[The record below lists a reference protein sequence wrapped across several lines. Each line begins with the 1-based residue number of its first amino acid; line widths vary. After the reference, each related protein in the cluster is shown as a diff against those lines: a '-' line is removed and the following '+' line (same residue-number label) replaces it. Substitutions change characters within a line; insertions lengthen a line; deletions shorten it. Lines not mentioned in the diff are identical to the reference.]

1 MPVGKTQILL
11 ILVLNARQVL
21 RYKSSELI
29 LRSPWPEQDGLILAL
44 VLITRTH
51 YGGSM
56 QMIKKKGSWRSFAE
70 LNYVLRSSKSPPS
83 YENAS

>member
-1 MPVGKTQILL
+1 MPVGKTQNLL

-56 QMIKKKGSWRSFAE
+56 QMIKKKGQLAFVRGAKLRITE
-70 LNYVLRSSKSPPS
+70 LEVSALV
-83 YENAS
+83 